1 MAAKDILIIIALV
14 ILIMFSAVFSGLDMS
29 YASVR
34 VSRLEKEAS
43 EGNKRAKSALK
54 YATDYDRTIAS
65 ILFGNDFVNTLASS
79 FASLLAI
86 DLLEPVIGD
95 AASVVMSLL
104 LLFVLLIFGEI
115 TPKALCRNRSLAV
128 VKASSGFFTVF
139 RAIVFPF
146 VYPINMVISK
156 LTEKLAQKT
165 GGESQIASDDELE
178 NMVDQIQAE
187 GIIDEDQSELLRKS
201 IDFKET
207 NCYEV
212 MTPRVKL
219 CGYDIETPFDNFLQQ
234 PNCFAHSRILI
245 YRRDLDHVL
254 GYIPAKTLLKVLIRG
269 GKVDINRLTLPIITV
284 PRTMM
289 ISQAMALMKE
299 SHHHIALVLD
309 EYGGT
314 DGIIT
319 MEDILE
325 ELVGELWDED
335 EKSERFI
342 TKLKAKNSYLVHG
355 DTNID
360 DFLNTFGLDPDVLEN
375 EYTTVSGFIT
385 HQLERFPKV
394 GDIITYRNLDIEVIR
409 VKNYLADLVI
419 VNVKPDEDSDEEI
432 DVPSL

>member
-1 MAAKDILIIIALV
+1 MAVRDIV
-14 ILIMFSAVFSGLDMS
+14 ILIVLVVLMLFSALFSGMDMS

-34 VSRLEKEAS
+34 VSRLEKEAM
-43 EGNKRAKSALK
+43 EGNRKAKLAFK
-54 YATDYDRTIAS
+54 YATDYDRTVAT

-79 FASLLAI
+79 LASLLAI

-95 AASVVMSLL
+95 AASMVMSIS

-115 TPKALCRNRSLAV
+115 TPKALCRNRSYAM
-128 VKASSGFFTVF
+128 VKVSAGFFRVF
-139 RAIVFPF
+139 RTIVFPF
-146 VYPINMVISK
+146 VYPVNKCISY
-156 LTEKLAQKT
+156 LTEQLAQKT
-165 GGESQIASDDELE
+165 GGESQVASDEELE
-178 NMVDQIQAE
+178 NMVDQIQEE

-212 MTPRVKL
+212 MTPRVKVK
-219 CGYDIETPFDNFLQQ
+219 GYDIETSFESFLKQ
-234 PNCFAHSRILI
+234 PDCFLHSRILV
-245 YRRDLDHVL
+245 YKKDMDHVL
-254 GYIPAKTLLKVLIRG
+254 GYVPAKTLLKVLIKG
-269 GKVDINRLTLPIITV
+269 AKVDFNKLTLPIITV

-335 EKSERFI
+335 EKSEQFI
-342 TKLKAKNSYLVHG
+342 SKLKAKNSYLVHG
-355 DTNID
+355 NTNID
-360 DFLNTFGLDPDVLEN
+360 DFMNTFGLDPDELEN
-375 EYTTVSGFIT
+375 EYATVSGFIT

-394 GDIITYRNLDIEVIR
+394 GDIINYQNLDIEVIR
-409 VKNYLADLVI
+409 VKNYLADLAI
-419 VNVKPDEDSDEEI
+419 VNVNPIESDDEP
-432 DVPSL
+432 DVPEL